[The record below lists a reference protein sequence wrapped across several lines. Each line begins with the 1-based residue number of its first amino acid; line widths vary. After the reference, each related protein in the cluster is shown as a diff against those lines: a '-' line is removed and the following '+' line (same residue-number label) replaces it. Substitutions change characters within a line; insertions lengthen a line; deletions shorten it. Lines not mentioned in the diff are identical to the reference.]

1 MKIKNYIKPLFY
13 LAVVGTSVFLLFFV
27 ITCVW
32 IGYEI
37 NSVCHRAV
45 QDYPILEKSDCTDSL
60 IRLLKDEKRD
70 FHSRN
75 DAIWALGELG
85 ERKTLPV
92 LQSFY
97 TGKIPAREP
106 LNKTIS
112 QYELKK
118 AIVLTSGGLNIS
130 AWVWRNMSKSY

>member
-1 MKIKNYIKPLFY
+1 MKIKNLASTLLY
-13 LAVVGTSVFLLFFV
+13 LTAVGISVFLLFFV

-32 IGYEI
+32 IGNEI
-37 NSVCHRAV
+37 STVCHRAIE
-45 QDYPILEKSDCTDSL
+45 DYPTSGKVDCTDSL
-60 IRLLKDEKRD
+60 IKLLRDEKRD

-85 ERKTLPV
+85 ERRALPV

-112 QYELKK
+112 QYELRK
-118 AIVLTSGGLNIS
+118 AINLTKGGLNIS
-130 AWVWRNMSKSY
+130 AFIWRGMFAEK